1 MQTSLEPVGPKY
13 RWLRGS
19 AVTEVTSTLSGLR
32 VVLAG
37 PADIDRYVEFHFANP
52 RAFQV
57 MDEGDMLAYWQAS
70 GQLDHALY
78 RVAAGGWCERM
89 ADHYLNV
96 TASLTN
102 VHEWLIVSSDL
113 CVSVIAAEPPHMR
126 EFG

>member
-32 VVLAG
+32 VVLAA
-37 PADIDRYVEFHFANP
+37 PADIDHHVELDFANP

-57 MDEGDMLAYWQAS
+57 MDEGDMLAYWQPPRH
-70 GQLDHALY
+70 LNHALY
-78 RVAAGGWCERM
+78 RVVAGGWCER
-89 ADHYLNV
+89 AAGHYLNV

-102 VHEWLIVSSDL
+102 IHEWLVVSSDL
-113 CVSVIAAEPPHMR
+113 
-126 EFG
+126 